1 MLITVT
7 VQLFSN
13 KTGRTT
19 WYTLIIKLMVK
30 DSMSSDAI
38 EHLV

>member
-13 KTGRTT
+13 KTGRT

-30 DSMSSDAI
+30 DSMSLDAI